1 MANANFHV
9 SFFFLISSRIS
20 NMKKIV
26 PPPPLLHQNHFSS
39 TSVKTKRRKSS
50 FLLRR
55 KNFNLIS
62 STTLMLGHHKLR
74 MTMLLFLCILNTLTV
89 TLAKEALQ
97 GDEKHPLVIFAESQ
111 ESDTKSLL
119 LEEQQREKREGRQYE
134 YNDQNNPQ
142 RSSSNSRQKSPQD
155 LVSGKNNLD
164 ILFYLKQPLMS
175 TIDAPK
181 LYISF
186 NSFIR
191 NS

>member
-1 MANANFHV
+1 
-9 SFFFLISSRIS
+9 
-20 NMKKIV
+20 MKKIV

-62 STTLMLGHHKLR
+62 STFSMLGHHKLR
-74 MTMLLFLCILNTLTV
+74 MTMLLFLCFLSTLTV

-111 ESDTKSLL
+111 ESDTESLL

-175 TIDAPK
+175 IFDAPK
-181 LYISF
+181 LYLSF
-186 NSFIR
+186 NSLIR

>member
-62 STTLMLGHHKLR
+62 STSLMLGHHKLQ
-74 MTMLLFLCILNTLTV
+74 MTMLLLLCTLNTLTV
-89 TLAKEALQ
+89 TLAKEPIQ
-97 GDEKHPLVIFAESQ
+97 GNEKHPLVIFAESQ
-111 ESDTKSLL
+111 DPDTQSLL

-164 ILFYLKQPLMS
+164 ILFYLKQPLI
-175 TIDAPK
+175 TIFK
-181 LYISF
+181 LYLSF
-186 NSFIR
+186 NSLIR